1 MTDPDNVGLF
11 WYVTACLA
19 LFAIAVLIARCAAS

>member
-19 LFAIAVLIARCAAS
+19 LFAIAVLIARCAA